1 MYKLLLIL
9 RYLRRKIAPM
19 FAVLAVTLCTAM
31 VIIVIS
37 VMGGFLKLMTE
48 SAHALEGDMTIISGL
63 RGFEYY
69 EKLLQDVRQLP
80 QVEAATAVINNYGLI
95 NLGNDFVTH
104 VQIIGIQGDQFDK
117 VIDYRNSLYWTPD
130 RTGEHSPVQDLTDL
144 GMTLKPPADW
154 GQRPGMVMGIAIS
167 PTNQR
172 NSEGQYDFV
181 NSIVGRQ
188 IPVTLTAMLIQRSGT
203 PSPRPKQ
210 MIVVNEFKSGL
221 YEVDKLRV
229 FVDFDFLQKTLQM
242 DRFEGVDDE
251 GNPVVEPA
259 RANDIIIK
267 ARPGVSLD
275 ELEQAV
281 RGARGQFIADHPEV
295 ARLQALTWKQRYG
308 TFLGAVGKEKF
319 MLTILFA
326 IISVVAVVMIGVVF
340 YMIVLEKT
348 HDIGVL
354 RAMGASRSGIVAI
367 FLGYGT
373 TVGIIGAGLGL
384 ILAAA
389 VVYNINEIQDW
400 LTRTFGFTMWDPKI
414 YFFDKIPA
422 RLDAIEVA
430 VIMVL
435 AVGSG
440 LLGAVVP
447 ALLAGRLNPVEALR
461 YE

>member
-48 SAHALEGDMTIISGL
+48 SAHALEGDMTVISGL
-63 RGFEYY
+63 RGFEHY
-69 EKLLQDVRQLP
+69 EKLLEDVRQLP
-80 QVEAATAVINNYGLI
+80 QVEAATAVINNYGLL
-95 NLGNDFVTH
+95 NLGNDFITH
-104 VQIIGIQGDQFDK
+104 VQIIGINGDEFNK
-117 VIDYRNSLYWTPD
+117 VIDYRDSLYWTPD
-130 RTGEHSPVQDLTDL
+130 RTAEHYPNSDLTEL
-144 GMTLKPPADW
+144 GMTLKPPESW
-154 GQRPGMVMGIAIS
+154 GPRPGIVLGIAIS
-167 PTNQR
+167 PTNER
-172 NSEGQYDFV
+172 NSKGQYDFI
-181 NSIVGRQ
+181 NSIVGRP

-229 FVDFDFLQKTLQM
+229 FVDFGFLQKTLQM
-242 DRFEGVDDE
+242 DRFEGKDE
-251 GNPVVEPA
+251 NDSPVVEPA
-259 RANDIIIK
+259 RANDIMIK
-267 ARPGVSLD
+267 SRPDVSLD

-281 RGARGQFIADHPEV
+281 SNVKEKFLNEHPSV
-295 ARLQALTWKQRYG
+295 TRLQAVTWKQRYA
-308 TFLGAVGKEKF
+308 TFLGAVEKEKF

-354 RAMGASRSGIVAI
+354 RAMGASRSGIAAI
-367 FLGYGT
+367 FLGYGI
-373 TVGIIGAGLGL
+373 TVGLIGAGLGL
-384 ILAAA
+384 VLAAA

-400 LTRTFGFTMWDPKI
+400 LTHTFGFTMWDPKI

-422 RLDAIEVA
+422 RLDPTEVV

-435 AVGSG
+435 SISSG

>member
-1 MYKLLLIL
+1 MYKLLLIS

-19 FAVLAVTLCTAM
+19 FAVLAVALCTAM

-48 SAHALEGDMTIISGL
+48 SAYALEGDMTIMSGL
-63 RGFEYY
+63 RGFEHYDQ
-69 EKLLQDVRQLP
+69 LLEDVRQLP
-80 QVEAATAVINNYGLI
+80 QVEAAAVVINNYGLL
-95 NLGNDFVTH
+95 NLGNDFITH
-104 VQIIGIQGDQFDK
+104 VQIIGIQGEQFDK
-117 VIDYRNSLYWTPD
+117 AIDYRKSLYWTAD
-130 RTGEHSPVQDLTDL
+130 RTSEQHADNDLTEL
-144 GMTLKPPADW
+144 GMTFNPPASW

-172 NSEGQYDFV
+172 NSKGQYEFL

-242 DRFEGVDDE
+242 DQFEGVDDE
-251 GNPVVEPA
+251 GNPDVQPA

-267 ARPGVSLD
+267 ARPEVDLSQ
-275 ELEQAV
+275 LEHAV
-281 RGARGQFIADHPEV
+281 REVTGRFIADHPQV
-295 ARLQALTWKQRYG
+295 ARLQALTWKQRYA
-308 TFLGAVGKEKF
+308 TFLGAVEKEKF

-326 IISVVAVVMIGVVF
+326 IISMVAVVMIGVVF
-340 YMIVLEKT
+340 YMIVMEKT

-354 RAMGASRSGIVAI
+354 RAMGASRSGIVVI

-373 TVGIIGAGLGL
+373 AVGVIGAALGL
-384 ILAAA
+384 SLASA

-400 LTRTFGFTMWDPKI
+400 LTHMFGFTMWDPKI

-422 RLDAIEVA
+422 RLDGTEVA
-430 VIMVL
+430 VIMIL
-435 AVGSG
+435 AVSSG

-447 ALLAGRLNPVEALR
+447 ALLAGRLSPVEALR
-461 YE
+461 HE